1 MIRCNF
7 AESLHF
13 DTLIL
18 NSMTVEEELQDV
30 LQNIE
35 FSIIQVYRGDPDLID
50 AEVLTAIEALIR
62 LYGAEAH
69 GKSLSMRSVR
79 GTAKQVM
86 ESVQA
91 MCEWRLG
98 RTVFKDEEETSVES
112 PSPKTVDDIVACL
125 KRIQSSI
132 KLWTQKG
139 GRQGYLKFVQQFIV

>member
-1 MIRCNF
+1 
-7 AESLHF
+7 
-13 DTLIL
+13 
-18 NSMTVEEELQDV
+18 MTVEEELQDV

-62 LYGAEAH
+62 LYGAEAQ
-69 GKSLSMRSVR
+69 GKSLSMRPVR

-86 ESVQA
+86 ESVQS

-98 RTVFKDEEETSVES
+98 RSAIEDEEGSSLEL
-112 PSPKTVDDIVACL
+112 PDPKTVDEIVACL

-139 GRQGYLKFVQQFIV
+139 GRQGYLNFVQKFIV